1 MGFIL
6 RMIKKE
12 MISMATIIF
21 VLVPALH
28 QSNLL
33 PSGQEV
39 TVAAQTFFSQGPAA
53 DLKGIM
59 QGIGQVEANAVMK
72 TLNLHTGGSYTTNH
86 GPIFLASSATY

>member
-6 RMIKKE
+6 RAIKKE
-12 MISMATIIF
+12 MFSMATIIF

-28 QSNLL
+28 ESNLL
-33 PSGQEV
+33 PSGPEV
-39 TVAAQTFFSQGPAA
+39 TVAAQSFFSHGPAQ

-59 QGIGQVEANAVMK
+59 QGIGQVEASAVMK

-86 GPIFLASSATY
+86 APIFLASAATY